1 MRRVGPVRPVEG
13 ASFLHR
19 LNPTVKLVAAFIG
32 GLVLIV
38 VFDPFTPAIFYGL
51 ALATM
56 LLLARLP
63 LATIGLAHLPFLAF
77 AFSIFWVNLL
87 FRSYGEVL
95 VTFGPLT
102 ITEPGL
108 RIGTSLGLRTLVIG
122 AFAAT
127 FVLTTDPTRLVT
139 SLVQNARISPRFAYA
154 MLAAYRFLPAL
165 YSEWSVIRRA
175 QAMRGDLPRR
185 GRLRGIRRTARQSL
199 PLLVSAVR
207 RAERVGI
214 ALESRGL
221 GASQHRTFWRPTPL
235 RRADLLFLATAL
247 AVFTAVP
254 MVTAALGLL
263 GGFESLTVF

>member
-1 MRRVGPVRPVEG
+1 MRVGPVRPLEG
-13 ASFLHR
+13 TSFLHR
-19 LNPTVKLVAAFIG
+19 LNPTVKLVVAFCG
-32 GLVLIV
+32 SFVLIFI
-38 VFDPFTPAIFYGL
+38 FDPVTPAIFYGL

-95 VTFGPLT
+95 ATLGPLT

-108 RIGTSLGLRTLVIG
+108 RIGASLALRTLVIG
-122 AFAAT
+122 AYAAT
-127 FVLTTDPTRLVT
+127 FVLTTNPTRLVT
-139 SLVQNARISPRFAYA
+139 SLVQNVGISPRFAYA

-165 YSEWSVIRRA
+165 RGELGVIRRA
-175 QAMRGDLPRR
+175 HAMRGDPPGRGPLRR
-185 GRLRGIRRTARQSL
+185 MGRAARYSL

-221 GASQHRTFWRPTPL
+221 GTKPGRTFWRPVPV
-235 RRADLLFLATAL
+235 RRSDLVFLAA
-247 AVFTAVP
+247 AVGLFAAVP
-254 MVTAALGLL
+254 AVTAALGLL

>member
-1 MRRVGPVRPVEG
+1 MRSFGPVEG
-13 ASFLHR
+13 SSFLHR
-19 LNPTVKLVAAFIG
+19 LNPTVKLLVAFLG
-32 GLVLIV
+32 SLVLIFI
-38 VFDPFTPAIFYGL
+38 FDPYTPAIFYAL

-56 LLLARLP
+56 VVARLP
-63 LATIGLAHLPFLAF
+63 LTIIALAHLPFLAF

-95 VTFGPLT
+95 ATVGPLS

-108 RIGTSLGLRTLVIG
+108 RIGGSLALRTLVIG
-122 AFAAT
+122 AYAAT

-154 MLAAYRFLPAL
+154 MLAAYRFLPIL
-165 YSEWSVIRRA
+165 RSEFAVIRRA
-175 QAMRGDLPRR
+175 HAMRGDPPGRGPLRR
-185 GRLRGIRRTARQSL
+185 VRRAARQSL

-221 GASQHRTFWRPTPL
+221 GAKPSRTFWRPVPL
-235 RRADLLFLATAL
+235 RRADLIFLAGAV
-247 AVFTAVP
+247 AVFAAVP
-254 MVTAALGLL
+254 TFTAALGLL
-263 GGFESLTVF
+263 RGFESLTVF